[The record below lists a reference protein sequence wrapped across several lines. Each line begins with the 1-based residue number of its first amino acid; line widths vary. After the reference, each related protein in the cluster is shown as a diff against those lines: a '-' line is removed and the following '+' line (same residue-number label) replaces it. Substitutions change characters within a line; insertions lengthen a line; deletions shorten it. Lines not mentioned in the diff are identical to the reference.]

1 MTDPIVTQ
9 PNWINIILGVFMA
22 LLAWIGKIGWN
33 KIDRLEDTYVSR
45 EDLERYMDQMR
56 EDRIEMHQENS
67 GRLERLADDMNRV
80 HDRIDQVLRQ

>member
-9 PNWINIILGVFMA
+9 PNWITIILGVFMA

-56 EDRIEMHQENS
+56 EDRLEMHQENT
-67 GRLERLADDMNRV
+67 GRLDRLADDMNRV